1 MLASTM
7 TYFVAPTGDDAAPGT
22 LQRPFASPARASRAM
37 RAAVGS
43 GAAHDVTV
51 ELRGG
56 TYRLNAPLI
65 IGPHDCPPAPYRP

>member
-22 LQRPFASPARASRAM
+22 LQRPFASPARASRAV

-56 TYRLNAPLI
+56 TYRPSASGTTPST
-65 IGPHDCPPAPYRP
+65 RR